1 MALSQED
8 GVISFDIQSKNSLKF
23 NKFVIN
29 PAFSFVREDESF
41 INIVNKRQWL
51 SFDNAPQNYFGSYSS
66 KFRENNG
73 IALGI
78 FKKDYGILSSFGL
91 IANFAHNIEVS
102 NENNFTFGVNL
113 GYVNSGLDSG
123 RAVLNEPDPS
133 FQNIPKNSLLSLTPG
148 VNYGTG
154 AMDFGIQANNV
165 VYYNFTGSNLV
176 SDDPAKGIGAHIMYT
191 GYVYRDGFF
200 DKSKFSTLFKG
211 DIAKNSTTFS
221 GMVLINVPKGF
232 WAQAGYH
239 TLYGASGGIGFTLAK
254 KISIGYT
261 IEKGLG
267 NLSNFGLSHE
277 VTLAYKIRGYGDYE
291 EEKIVTRSNKSQK
304 TNKQIAATK
313 QAIKTKTDTIVKR
326 NTVVVVKTDTIVK
339 RKTVIKT
346 EVDTIADK
354 SAIEAKAKAAAAKL
368 AKDKAD
374 ADAKAAADAE
384 ALRLKKLADAKAKS
398 AEAERIRR
406 LSQDKVAADAERLRL
421 AKEAAD
427 LKAQADKLARDKAAA
442 DAKAK
447 ADAEVERLRKLGQ
460 DKAAADAKTKA
471 DAEAERLRLAKE
483 ASDLKA
489 QSDKLARDKAAA
501 DAKAKADAEVERLRK
516 LGQDKAA
523 ADAKAEA
530 ERLRLAKEA
539 ADLKVEQDRIAKDK
553 AAADAKAKA
562 DADAERLRLAK
573 EASDLKAQADKL
585 ARDKAAV
592 EAKAKADADAER
604 LRLAKEASD
613 LKVQADKL
621 AKDKV
626 AADAKAKADAE
637 AERLRLAKEAADLKG
652 QADKLARDKVAA
664 DAKAKADAEAERLR
678 LLEIEKAKLAA
689 TKTTEDKESDYL
701 AELLED
707 SKKNQ
712 SKSLSKLDSI
722 AAAKEKELNELK
734 QENITGVYKEAKF
747 LSTSAANRALETLK
761 LEIAENARAQS
772 EFINQ
777 FEINANAR
785 LKKVPNKSDLVNQNN
800 IRTIEELKSERLR
813 TEKISLDLIAKLERV
828 KIETEIEKKKRIKQ
842 ALFDDTA
849 EKFAKD
855 KATLKRIRDNTPR
868 SSVAF
873 KPEDFDYGV
882 NDSSG
887 TQIIKKIDNVE
898 AGYYLVLAVHKD
910 EAKRDAF
917 LTKAVAAGQ
926 TNINFFYNVSTSTY
940 YIYYEKFD
948 EINDA
953 TKGLEAKG
961 NKPFNGRMSIVKV
974 DK

>member
-291 EEKIVTRSNKSQK
+291 DEKVVTRSNKSQK

-427 LKAQADKLARDKAAA
+427 LKLQADKLAKDKAAA

-460 DKAAADAKTKA
+460 DKAAADAKAKA

-489 QSDKLARDKAAA
+489 QADKLARDKAAA

-573 EASDLKAQADKL
+573 EAYDLKAQADKL

-734 QENITGVYKEAKF
+734 QENITGVYKEAKY
-747 LSTSAANRALETLK
+747 LSTAATTRALETLK

>member
-1 MALSQED
+1 
-8 GVISFDIQSKNSLKF
+8 
-23 NKFVIN
+23 
-29 PAFSFVREDESF
+29 
-41 INIVNKRQWL
+41 
-51 SFDNAPQNYFGSYSS
+51 
-66 KFRENNG
+66 
-73 IALGI
+73 
-78 FKKDYGILSSFGL
+78 
-91 IANFAHNIEVS
+91 
-102 NENNFTFGVNL
+102 
-113 GYVNSGLDSG
+113 
-123 RAVLNEPDPS
+123 
-133 FQNIPKNSLLSLTPG
+133 
-148 VNYGTG
+148 
-154 AMDFGIQANNV
+154 MDFGIQANNV

-291 EEKIVTRSNKSQK
+291 DEKVVTRSNKSQK

-427 LKAQADKLARDKAAA
+427 LKLQADKLAKDKAAA

-460 DKAAADAKTKA
+460 DKAAADAKAKA

-489 QSDKLARDKAAA
+489 QADKLARDKAAA

-553 AAADAKAKA
+553 AAAD
-562 DADAERLRLAK
+562 
-573 EASDLKAQADKL
+573 
-585 ARDKAAV
+585 
-592 EAKAKADADAER
+592 AKAKADADAER

-734 QENITGVYKEAKF
+734 QENITGVYKEAKY
-747 LSTSAANRALETLK
+747 LSTAATTRALETLK

>member
-1 MALSQED
+1 MKKGILLVVFLFAAQIALSQAD

-23 NKFVIN
+23 NKFVIH

-73 IALGI
+73 IAFGL

-113 GYVNSGLDSG
+113 GYINSGLDSG
-123 RAVLNEPDPS
+123 RAVLNEPEPS
-133 FQNIPKNSLLSLTPG
+133 FQNIPKNSLLSLSPG
-148 VNYGTG
+148 INYGTG
-154 AMDFGIQANNV
+154 AMDFGLQANNI

-200 DKSKFSTLFKG
+200 DKSKFSTLFRG
-211 DIAKNSTTFS
+211 EIAKNSTTFS
-221 GMVLINVPKGF
+221 GLVLINVPKGI

-254 KISIGYT
+254 KIAIGYT

-291 EEKIVTRSNKSQK
+291 EEKIVTRSAKSQK
-304 TNKQIAATK
+304 NNKQIAATK

-339 RKTVIKT
+339 RRTVIKT
-346 EVDTIADK
+346 ETDSVPDK
-354 SAIEAKAKAAAAKL
+354 AAAEARAKAAAAKL

-374 ADAKAAADAE
+374 ADAKAATDAE
-384 ALRLKKLADAKAKS
+384 ALRLKKLADAKAKAAEADRLRRLTQDKAAS
-398 AEAERIRR
+398 DAERLRLAKEAVDLKAQANKLAKDKAAADAKSKADAEAERLRK
-406 LSQDKVAADAERLRL
+406 LGQDKAAADAKANAERLRL

-427 LKAQADKLARDKAAA
+427 LKAQADKLARD
-442 DAKAK
+442 
-447 ADAEVERLRKLGQ
+447 E
-460 DKAAADAKTKA
+460 AAADAKTKA

-483 ASDLKA
+483 ASD
-489 QSDKLARDKAAA
+489 
-501 DAKAKADAEVERLRK
+501 V
-516 LGQDKAA
+516 
-523 ADAKAEA
+523 
-530 ERLRLAKEA
+530 
-539 ADLKVEQDRIAKDK
+539 
-553 AAADAKAKA
+553 
-562 DADAERLRLAK
+562 
-573 EASDLKAQADKL
+573 KAQADKL
-585 ARDKAAV
+585 ARDGA
-592 EAKAKADADAER
+592 
-604 LRLAKEASD
+604 
-613 LKVQADKL
+613 
-621 AKDKV
+621 

-637 AERLRLAKEAADLKG
+637 AERLRLAKETSDLKA
-652 QADKLARDKVAA
+652 QADRLAKDKAA
-664 DAKAKADAEAERLR
+664 VDAKAKADAEAERLR
-678 LLEIEKAKLAA
+678 LLEEEKARLTAA
-689 TKTTEDKESDYL
+689 KTTEDKESDYL
-701 AELLED
+701 KELLED

-712 SKSLSKLDSI
+712 SKSISKLDSI

-734 QENITGVYKEAKF
+734 QENITGVYKQAKF
-747 LSTSAANRALETLK
+747 LSTAAANRALETLK

-785 LKKVPNKSDLVNQNN
+785 LKKIPNKSDLVNQNN
-800 IRTIEELKSERLR
+800 IRTIEQLKAERLR
-813 TEKISLDLIAKLERV
+813 TEKLSFDLIAKLERV
-828 KIETEIEKKKRIKQ
+828 KLETEIEKKKRIKQ

-868 SSVAF
+868 STVAF
-873 KPEDFDYGV
+873 KPTDFDYGV

-953 TKGLEAKG
+953 TKVLEAKG
-961 NKPFNGRMSIVKV
+961 NKPFNSRMSIVKV

>member
-1 MALSQED
+1 MKKGILFVVFLFVSQISLSQQD

-73 IALGI
+73 IAFGI
-78 FKKDYGILSSFGL
+78 FKKDYGILSSFGFL
-91 IANFAHNIEVS
+91 ANFAHDIEVS

-113 GYVNSGLDSG
+113 GYVNSGLDSSK
-123 RAVLNEPDPS
+123 AVLNEPEPS

-148 VNYGTG
+148 INYGTG
-154 AMDFGIQANNV
+154 SMDFGLQANNV

-176 SDDPAKGIGAHIMYT
+176 TDDPAKGLGAHIMYT
-191 GYVYRDGFF
+191 GYIYRDGFF
-200 DKSKFSTLFKG
+200 DKSKFSTLFRG

-221 GMVLINVPKGF
+221 GMILINVPKGF

-239 TLYGASGGIGFTLAK
+239 TIYGASGGVGFTLAK

-261 IEKGLG
+261 LEKGLG

-291 EEKIVTRSNKSQK
+291 EEKIVTRSTKNQK
-304 TNKQIAATK
+304 NNKQIAAAK
-313 QAIKTKTDTIVKR
+313 QVIKTKTDTIVKR

-339 RKTVIKT
+339 KRTVIKNET
-346 EVDTIADK
+346 DTIPDK
-354 SAIEAKAKAAAAKL
+354 AAAEARAKAAAAKL

-374 ADAKAAADAE
+374 AAAKAKADAE
-384 ALRLKKLADAKAKS
+384 ALRLKKIADDKLKADEAERLKKLSQDKASAEAERVRLAKEAADLKAQAAKLARDKAAADAKAKAD
-398 AEAERIRR
+398 AEAERLRK
-406 LSQDKVAADAERLRL
+406 LGQDKSDADAKAQAEAERLRL

-447 ADAEVERLRKLGQ
+447 GD
-460 DKAAADAKTKA
+460 ADAKAKG
-471 DAEAERLRLAKE
+471 DAEAERLRIAKE
-483 ASDLKA
+483 AADLKA
-489 QSDKLARDKAAA
+489 QADKVARDKAAA
-501 DAKAKADAEVERLRK
+501 DAKAKADAEVERLRQ
-516 LGQDKAA
+516 LGQDKAVA
-523 ADAKAEA
+523 AAKAEA

-539 ADLKVEQDRIAKDK
+539 ADLKAQADKAAKDK
-553 AAADAKAKA
+553 AAADAKAKG
-562 DADAERLRLAK
+562 DAEVERLRLTK
-573 EASDLKAQADKL
+573 EAADQKAQADKT
-585 ARDKAAV
+585 
-592 EAKAKADADAER
+592 
-604 LRLAKEASD
+604 
-613 LKVQADKL
+613 
-621 AKDKV
+621 AKDKA
-626 AADAKAKADAE
+626 AADAKT
-637 AERLRLAKEAADLKG
+637 
-652 QADKLARDKVAA
+652 
-664 DAKAKADAEAERLR
+664 KADAEAERLR
-678 LLEIEKAKLAA
+678 LLEEEKAKLTAA
-689 TKTTEDKESDYL
+689 KTSEDKESDYL
-701 AELLED
+701 KELLED

-734 QENITGVYKEAKF
+734 QENITGIYKEAKF
-747 LSTSAANRALETLK
+747 LSTAAANRALETLK

-785 LKKVPNKSDLVNQNN
+785 LKKVPSKSDLVNQNN
-800 IRTIEELKSERLR
+800 IRTIEELKAERLR
-813 TEKISLDLIAKLERV
+813 TEKLSLDLVAKLERV

-849 EKFAKD
+849 VKFAKD

-868 SSVAF
+868 STVPL
-873 KPEDFDYGV
+873 KPTDFDYGV

>member
-1 MALSQED
+1 M
-8 GVISFDIQSKNSLKF
+8 
-23 NKFVIN
+23 
-29 PAFSFVREDESF
+29 
-41 INIVNKRQWL
+41 
-51 SFDNAPQNYFGSYSS
+51 
-66 KFRENNG
+66 
-73 IALGI
+73 
-78 FKKDYGILSSFGL
+78 
-91 IANFAHNIEVS
+91 
-102 NENNFTFGVNL
+102 
-113 GYVNSGLDSG
+113 
-123 RAVLNEPDPS
+123 
-133 FQNIPKNSLLSLTPG
+133 
-148 VNYGTG
+148 
-154 AMDFGIQANNV
+154 
-165 VYYNFTGSNLV
+165 
-176 SDDPAKGIGAHIMYT
+176 
-191 GYVYRDGFF
+191 
-200 DKSKFSTLFKG
+200 
-211 DIAKNSTTFS
+211 
-221 GMVLINVPKGF
+221 
-232 WAQAGYH
+232 
-239 TLYGASGGIGFTLAK
+239 
-254 KISIGYT
+254 
-261 IEKGLG
+261 
-267 NLSNFGLSHE
+267 
-277 VTLAYKIRGYGDYE
+277 
-291 EEKIVTRSNKSQK
+291 
-304 TNKQIAATK
+304 
-313 QAIKTKTDTIVKR
+313 
-326 NTVVVVKTDTIVK
+326 
-339 RKTVIKT
+339 
-346 EVDTIADK
+346 
-354 SAIEAKAKAAAAKL
+354 
-368 AKDKAD
+368 
-374 ADAKAAADAE
+374 
-384 ALRLKKLADAKAKS
+384 
-398 AEAERIRR
+398 
-406 LSQDKVAADAERLRL
+406 
-421 AKEAAD
+421 
-427 LKAQADKLARDKAAA
+427 
-442 DAKAK
+442 
-447 ADAEVERLRKLGQ
+447 
-460 DKAAADAKTKA
+460 
-471 DAEAERLRLAKE
+471 
-483 ASDLKA
+483 
-489 QSDKLARDKAAA
+489 
-501 DAKAKADAEVERLRK
+501 
-516 LGQDKAA
+516 
-523 ADAKAEA
+523 
-530 ERLRLAKEA
+530 
-539 ADLKVEQDRIAKDK
+539 
-553 AAADAKAKA
+553 
-562 DADAERLRLAK
+562 
-573 EASDLKAQADKL
+573 
-585 ARDKAAV
+585 
-592 EAKAKADADAER
+592 
-604 LRLAKEASD
+604 
-613 LKVQADKL
+613 KVQADKL

-734 QENITGVYKEAKF
+734 QENITGVYKEAKY
-747 LSTSAANRALETLK
+747 LSTAATTRALETLK